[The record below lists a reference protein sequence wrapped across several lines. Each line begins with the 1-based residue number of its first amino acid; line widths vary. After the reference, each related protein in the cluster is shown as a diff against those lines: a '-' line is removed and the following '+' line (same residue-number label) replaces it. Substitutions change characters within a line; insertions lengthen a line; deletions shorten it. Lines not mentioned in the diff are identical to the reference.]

1 MLWAGMKNNSLQLM
15 IHGKDIGKT
24 KASLEYN
31 GVKVKNSTGPDY
43 LFVNITVGNSA
54 KPGMITI
61 DFKEKDS
68 VLATYKYELKARVEG
83 SAKRAGFNTSD
94 LMYLIMPDRFANGDP
109 TNDDMP
115 GMLEKA

>member
-1 MLWAGMKNNSLQLM
+1 MKNNSLQLM

-31 GVKVKNSTGPDY
+31 GVNVKNSTGPDY
-43 LFVNITVGNSA
+43 LFVDITDGNSA

-83 SAKRAGFNTSD
+83 SAKRTGFNTSD
-94 LMYLIMPDRFANGDP
+94 MMYLIMPDRFAHGDP